1 MDLPV
6 YVYVIIAVVG
16 LVGLVAGF
24 LLAHLS
30 AEGKIRNAN
39 KIAAHIVEEAEKAGE
54 AKKREA
60 LLEARDQLHADRT
73 RQENEIREWRNEL
86 TNLEKKIVKRE
97 ELLDAK
103 LEQLEKRDQD
113 LKNAQKSVADKE
125 RSLDQKNEQLDALL
139 REQQSRLESIA
150 GLTIDQA
157 KDLLLK
163 SLERDLKRDQALLIK
178 RVQDETK
185 ELAAKRAREIITS
198 AIQRTATEQVV
209 EATVSVVPINSDDM
223 KGRIIGREGRNIR
236 AFEQITGINLIIDD
250 TPEAVV
256 LSGFDPVRREIAR
269 RTLGKLLQDGR
280 IHPGRIEEIYE
291 KTVREVEELMR
302 EAGEQTAFE
311 VGLHDLHPD
320 LVKYMGRLKF
330 RTSYAQ
336 NVLAHSAEVAVL
348 AAAIAAD
355 IGADVNVAKR
365 AGFLHDIG
373 KSIDFEVG
381 GSHALIGADIARR
394 YNESPLVVHA
404 IAAHHEDEEM
414 RTIEAV
420 LVQAADAI
428 SAARPGARRES
439 LETYVKRLEQ
449 LETLANAIEGVESS
463 YAIQAGRE
471 LRIVVEPEEVDDA
484 GAAKIAYD
492 VSRKIEQEME
502 YPGQIKV
509 TVVREVRSTDYA
521 R

>member
-1 MDLPV
+1 MSMV
-6 YVYVIIAVVG
+6 YYVIAGVIA
-16 LVGLVAGF
+16 LVTFVAGF
-24 LLAHLS
+24 LLSRLG
-30 AEGKIRNAN
+30 AEGKIKNAN
-39 KIAAHIVEEAEKAGE
+39 KQAAEILEEAERSAQT
-54 AKKREA
+54 KKHEA
-60 LLEARDQLHADRT
+60 LLEAREQLHKERT
-73 RQENEIREWRNEL
+73 RQDEEAREWRNEL

-103 LEQLEKRDQD
+103 LEQLEKRDQS
-113 LKNAQKSVADKE
+113 LQSTQKSVADKE
-125 RSLDQKNEQLDALL
+125 RNLEQKNEQLDVVL
-139 REQQSRLESIA
+139 REQQNRLESIA

-198 AIQRTATEQVV
+198 AIQRTATDQVV
-209 EATVSVVPINSDDM
+209 EATVSVVPITSDDM

-280 IHPGRIEEIYE
+280 IHPGRIEELYE
-291 KTVREVEELMR
+291 KTVREVEEVMR

-311 VGLHDLHPD
+311 VGLHDLPPD
-320 LVKYMGRLKF
+320 LIKYMGRLKF

-355 IGADVNVAKR
+355 LGADVNVAKR
-365 AGFLHDIG
+365 AGFRQEHRLRSGRQPRADRRRHRPPLQRIA
-373 KSIDFEVG
+373 G
-381 GSHALIGADIARR
+381 G
-394 YNESPLVVHA
+394 
-404 IAAHHEDEEM
+404 
-414 RTIEAV
+414 
-420 LVQAADAI
+420 
-428 SAARPGARRES
+428 GARHRRAS
-439 LETYVKRLEQ
+439 
-449 LETLANAIEGVESS
+449 
-463 YAIQAGRE
+463 
-471 LRIVVEPEEVDDA
+471 
-484 GAAKIAYD
+484 
-492 VSRKIEQEME
+492 
-502 YPGQIKV
+502 
-509 TVVREVRSTDYA
+509 
-521 R
+521 